1 MRMVTPQ
8 QLADD
13 RGKRVL
19 DIVARGNRI
28 DYPSSDNA
36 IPPWAPQR
44 RREFAD
50 GPRDVS
56 R

>member
-1 MRMVTPQ
+1 MTPQ
-8 QLADD
+8 QLATD

-19 DIVARGNRI
+19 DIVSRGNRI
-28 DYPSSDNA
+28 DFPSSDNA

-44 RREFAD
+44 RAEFAD
-50 GPRDVS
+50 GPRDFS